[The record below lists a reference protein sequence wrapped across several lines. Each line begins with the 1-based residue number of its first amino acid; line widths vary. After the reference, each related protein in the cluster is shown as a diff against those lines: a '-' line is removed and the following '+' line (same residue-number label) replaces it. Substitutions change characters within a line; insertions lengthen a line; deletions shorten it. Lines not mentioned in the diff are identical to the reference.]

1 MPKVD
6 FVIPGRSR
14 ECRFPLCVKI
24 PPCSLVIGSPLRNQT
39 TSALGLAWTRQI
51 TSVSSLEL
59 VCINVCSCITSGASE
74 MKNQNRY
81 NIRTGGHHVG
91 GAHKGR
97 HLQFEIF
104 WPAKAIF
111 GKPLYIWCS
120 KDQFCCT
127 LCFKRNMIYDRNSV
141 LVHFDRSEI
150 WWSIKMAVSNS
161 LKNIKSYVEHP
172 KQWLRWWGV
181 QNRCQ
186 RNTCRFHYDG
196 EKFS

>member
-81 NIRTGGHHVG
+81 NIRRSSSCRGASTKDVTSNFVLHCALKETWYMTEIRFWFILTEVKFGG
-91 GAHKGR
+91 R
-97 HLQFEIF
+97 
-104 WPAKAIF
+104 
-111 GKPLYIWCS
+111 S
-120 KDQFCCT
+120 KWQ
-127 LCFKRNMIYDRNSV
+127 
-141 LVHFDRSEI
+141 
-150 WWSIKMAVSNS
+150 S
-161 LKNIKSYVEHP
+161 LI
-172 KQWLRWWGV
+172 L
-181 QNRCQ
+181 
-186 RNTCRFHYDG
+186 
-196 EKFS
+196 